1 MNFLWLFSYGQLHKN
16 SSFMKT
22 KIKVAVA
29 NRKPRNINCDTLII
43 RIQIRRSLLLTF
55 EPSHDFLRWSR
66 ESERLGEQFFNYGAD
81 SLLTLKILRLWQH
94 PNEHIKHVF
103 LLLDSSAYTL
113 LCFFFKIRTFMSK
126 ILETENKFQHRWWK
140 NDYAGTASI
149 CHFCF
154 QVTETFQRQST
165 LALVRNSVFI
175 QAVYV
180 CGKLKRRIALPRR
193 LQIKWQRPSLY
204 LPSPIYT
211 LIQDLKWFFFLPCKW
226 FACSCTYKQ
235 YRWTCSCEASRL
247 GTVFFHHLG
256 F

>member
-1 MNFLWLFSYGQLHKN
+1 MQDLQWDNNILHGMYLSKHLTKAKLLTSMNFLWLFSYGQLHKN

-113 LCFFFKIRTFMSK
+113 LCFFSK
-126 ILETENKFQHRWWK
+126 SEH
-140 NDYAGTASI
+140 S
-149 CHFCF
+149 C
-154 QVTETFQRQST
+154 QRYWRQKT
-165 LALVRNSVFI
+165 NFNIGDGKMTMLVQPAFATSVS
-175 QAVYV
+175 
-180 CGKLKRRIALPRR
+180 KWLR
-193 LQIKWQRPSLY
+193 L
-204 LPSPIYT
+204 
-211 LIQDLKWFFFLPCKW
+211 
-226 FACSCTYKQ
+226 
-235 YRWTCSCEASRL
+235 SR
-247 GTVFFHHLG
+247 GRVP
-256 F
+256 

>member
-1 MNFLWLFSYGQLHKN
+1 MNFLWLFSYGQLHKK

-180 CGKLKRRIALPRR
+180 VNWKEGLHYLEGCRSSDRGLHYTSP
-193 LQIKWQRPSLY
+193 
-204 LPSPIYT
+204 LPSILSSRT
-211 LIQDLKWFFFLPCKW
+211 WNDFFFLPCKW